1 MSQGIDPPITTGVG
15 AVTSGAAPPE
25 ASGYPEDDASKAQKA
40 KEQAANV
47 AGTAKQEASGVASAA
62 TDQTRHVASE
72 AADAASSVAGTAVEK
87 AAEVKDVAT
96 DEVRSLVNNASA
108 QVREQAE
115 TQAGRLAEGLTGLGD
130 QVRAL
135 LDGRPDEAP
144 QIRSYLEQGADRLGD
159 LADRLQSGGVDGAL
173 ADVQRFARRKPGL
186 FLLGALGLGVGV
198 GRMVAGAKAAGPQS
212 SQPRALGTIEYPEA
226 YPTGQIDL
234 ELTTEA
240 PVTGRMPAGAATG
253 VSQYPDGDVLVD
265 DLVEPSHAPTAGVPS
280 SYTPPPLGGS
290 V

>member
-15 AVTSGAAPPE
+15 AVTGGAAPPE
-25 ASGYPEDDASKAQKA
+25 ASGLPVDDGSTAQNA

-72 AADAASSVAGTAVEK
+72 AADAASSVASTAVEK
-87 AAEVKDVAT
+87 VAEVKDVAT
-96 DEVRSLVNNASA
+96 TEVRSLVTDATA

-144 QIRSYLEQGADRLGD
+144 QIRSYLEQGADRLGE
-159 LADRLQSGGVDGAL
+159 LAERIQSGGVDGAL

-198 GRMVAGAKAAGPQS
+198 GRVVAGAKAAGPQS
-212 SQPRALGTIEYPEA
+212 SSQPRALGTIDYPPA
-226 YPTGQIDL
+226 YPTA
-234 ELTTEA
+234 ELDPTTGS
-240 PVTGRMPAGAATG
+240 PLGTGMSAGSTG
-253 VSQYPDGDVLVD
+253 VPRVPDGDVMVD
-265 DLVEPSHAPTAGVPS
+265 DLVEPSHTAPAGVPS